1 MNKIYYY
8 DNKDSMEQFFEL
20 NKKRQSNFDDVAKDV
35 INIIN
40 SIKVNGD
47 KALVKFTNKF
57 DKNELNQNDL
67 LIPQGIIEDSY
78 KNISSELKK
87 SLEFAYKRILNYHK
101 KLKPSDIK
109 YKDNIDTKIDLKWTP
124 IQSVGLYVPGGK
136 ALYPSSVLMNAVPAI
151 VAGVDRIVMVTPSIN
166 GTINEPILAA
176 AYICGIKEIYQIGG
190 AQAIAALAYGTSMI
204 KKVDMIVGPG
214 NSYVAGAKKQVFG
227 DVGIDMVAGPSEVVV
242 VAEEDMDL
250 DWVIEDL
257 FAQAEHDD
265 NAQSILITKNNK
277 FASKINDEINN
288 RLSNF
293 DDNSILKKSWNKYGS
308 IIICKSNNDI
318 SELINYLAPEH
329 LELCS
334 DYASDLIPRIRNAG
348 VIFIGKFTPEA
359 LGDYVVGTNHVLPTL
374 QSARFSSGLSVQ
386 NFMKKTSI
394 IECSE
399 GTFDELAQS
408 AITIAEYE
416 GLTSHAN
423 SLRTRLNRKN
433 RS

>member
-8 DNKDSMEQFFEL
+8 DDKDSMEQFFEL
-20 NKKRQSNFDDVAKDV
+20 NKKRQSNFDDVGKDV

-40 SIKVNGD
+40 SIKENGD
-47 KALVKFTNKF
+47 TALIEFTNKF
-57 DKNELNQNDL
+57 DKNELNLNDL
-67 LIPQGIIEDSY
+67 LIPQEIIEDSY
-78 KNISSELKK
+78 KNITPELKK

-101 KLKPSDIK
+101 KLKPSDVK
-109 YKDNIDTKIDLKWTP
+109 YKDNIDTKIDSKWTP

-176 AYICGIKEIYQIGG
+176 AYICGIKEIYRIGG
-190 AQAIAALAYGTSMI
+190 AQAIAALAYGTSLI

-265 NAQSILITKNNK
+265 NAQSILITKDIK

-293 DDNSILKKSWNKYGS
+293 DNNSTLKKSWNKYGS
-308 IIICKSNNDI
+308 IIICKSNTDI

-334 DYASDLIPRIRNAG
+334 DYASDLVPQIRNAG
-348 VIFIGKFTPEA
+348 AIFIGKFTPEA

-374 QSARFSSGLSVQ
+374 QSARFSSGLSVH

-399 GTFDELAQS
+399 VTFNELAES
-408 AITIAEYE
+408 AIIIAEHE
-416 GLTSHAN
+416 GLSSHAN
-423 SLRTRLNRKN
+423 SLRARLNKKN

>member
-1 MNKIYYY
+1 MNKIYHY
-8 DNKDSMEQFFEL
+8 DDKDSMEQFFEL
-20 NKKRQSNFDDVAKDV
+20 NKKRQSNFNDVVKDV
-35 INIIN
+35 NYIIN
-40 SIKVNGD
+40 LVKENGD
-47 KALVKFTNKF
+47 AALLEFTNKF

-67 LIPQGIIEDSY
+67 LIPKKMIEDSY
-78 KNISSELKK
+78 KNISSDLRNA
-87 SLEFAYKRILNYHK
+87 LDFAYKRIFNYHK
-101 KLKPSDIK
+101 KLKPADIK
-109 YKDNIDTKIDLKWTP
+109 YKDNVDTKIDLKWTP

-136 ALYPSSVLMNAVPAI
+136 AIYPSSVLMNAIPAI

-176 AYICGIKEIYQIGG
+176 AHICGIKEIYRIGG
-190 AQAIAALAYGTSMI
+190 AQAIAALAYGTSLI
-204 KKVDMIVGPG
+204 QKVDMIVGPG

-242 VAEEDMDL
+242 VAEEDMEL

-265 NAQSILITKNNK
+265 NAQSILITKDIK
-277 FASKINDEINN
+277 FASKIIDEIKN
-288 RLSNF
+288 RLSYF
-293 DDNSILKKSWNKYGS
+293 DDNSTLKKSWNQYGS
-308 IIICKSNNDI
+308 IIVCRSNTDI
-318 SELINYLAPEH
+318 SELINYIAPEH

-334 DYASDLIPRIRNAG
+334 DYASDLIPNIKNAG
-348 VIFIGKFTPEA
+348 AIFIGKYTPEA

-399 GTFDELAQS
+399 ATLNELAPS
-408 AITIAEYE
+408 AIIIAEHE
-416 GLTSHAN
+416 GLLSHAN
-423 SLRTRLNRKN
+423 SLRRRLDRKN
-433 RS
+433 RN